1 VNPDLLSARSR
12 LQKSDEW
19 YDREKSC
26 ERLQLI
32 GLLTIALI
40 ILAIA
45 FLRFGK
51 TIPWGVR

>member
-1 VNPDLLSARSR
+1 VNADLLSARSR

-19 YDREKSC
+19 YDREKSR

-40 ILAIA
+40 LFAIV

>member
-1 VNPDLLSARSR
+1 VNADLLSARSR

-19 YDREKSC
+19 YDREKSR

-40 ILAIA
+40 LFAIV
-45 FLRFGK
+45 FL
-51 TIPWGVR
+51 PWGVR

>member
-1 VNPDLLSARSR
+1 MNADLLSARSR

-19 YDREKSC
+19 YDREKSR

-32 GLLTIALI
+32 GLPTIAFI

-45 FLRFGK
+45 LLRRGK

>member
-1 VNPDLLSARSR
+1 MNADLLSARSR

-19 YDREKSC
+19 YDREKSR

-40 ILAIA
+40 LFAIV